1 MPLLWLSAAF
11 LTGIWLDSVSTIPKP
26 VLFVIFILSA
36 LLAVLE
42 KRFTARVHLL
52 QSWRRISPLPF
63 AVLLAALALG
73 AWRYP
78 VLTTSFSPD
87 LIASQNDRGGIT
99 FSAVVTSLPTTNG
112 KTTSFKADVV
122 PGGTGTA
129 PSSGRIQGQTR
140 PGTEVKY
147 GDLLRITGE
156 PQTPPAEQTF
166 SYREY
171 LARQGIQTLVAF
183 PKIEVISTGHGNP
196 LIAALYS
203 LRLRGYTVI
212 NHVLPQPQAALLNG
226 ILLGLDQDLPV
237 DLTNAFQQT
246 GTAHIIAISGFNIAI
261 VSAFVFWALRLF
273 TSRWKAA
280 TFSIIAVFLYSLLVG
295 MEPAVMR
302 AAIMGAMAILGMQIG
317 RRGSGLNTLVLT
329 AAVMCL
335 FNPYLLWDVSF
346 QLSFTATLGLIILGN
361 PLLRWFSDWLEGRM
375 PPGKAR
381 GIAEPIGEYVLLTLA
396 AQIATL
402 PLLAWHFHQ
411 ISLSAILANPLILP
425 AQPLVMMLGA
435 VAMVGGMIYLPLGS
449 LLGWFA
455 LVPLTYTIS
464 IVEEF
469 SDLGGAF
476 KVSESS
482 FVWIVVLLALAAG
495 LYFLAKRFPA
505 QAKPAILL
513 TICGIAALAAWME
526 AASRPDGRLHILLP
540 GLDNSYAV
548 LILTPRGQAYLIN
561 GSANGRELTA
571 RVDARLSPFE
581 RRLDGLILTDAQA
594 SALAGL
600 PFLAE
605 QVQVNNVLWGG
616 AVPANSATRSLES
629 TLRQDG
635 AKSSI
640 LEAGQTY
647 QLEPG
652 LVLRVLA
659 SGERGTALA
668 FDYDNFTLLL
678 PGGIS
683 AQELKES
690 LRRSPPS
697 LVLLGKNDLVTSPPA
712 GWNSLPALGIL
723 WYDTGQPAPDNSW
736 IQVADNGQL
745 EVTTDGKTMFLAGG
759 K

>member
-1 MPLLWLSAAF
+1 MPLLWLSTAF
-11 LTGIWLDSVSTIPKP
+11 LAGIWLGSVNTIPKP
-26 VLFVIFILSA
+26 VLFVIFILC
-36 LLAVLE
+36 AVLTVLE
-42 KRFTARVHLL
+42 TRFTARVHLL
-52 QSWRRISPLPF
+52 QSWRKVSPLPL

-78 VLTTSFSPD
+78 VQTTFFSPD
-87 LIASQNDRGGIT
+87 HIASQNDRGGIT
-99 FSAVVTSLPTTNG
+99 FSAVVTSLPTSNG

-122 PGGTGTA
+122 PEGTGIA
-129 PSSGRIQGQTR
+129 PSTGRIQVQTR
-140 PGTEVKY
+140 PGTEIRY

-156 PQTPPAEQTF
+156 PQTPPAEETF

-183 PKIEVISTGHGNP
+183 PKIEVMSHGHGNP

-212 NHVLPQPQAALLNG
+212 NQILPQPQAALLNG
-226 ILLGLDQDLPV
+226 ILLGLDQDLPE
-237 DLTNAFQQT
+237 DLTSAFQQT

-280 TFSIIAVFLYSLLVG
+280 IFSIIAVFLYSLLVG

-317 RRGSGLNTLVLT
+317 RRGSGLNTLVFT

-346 QLSFTATLGLIILGN
+346 QLSFAATLGLIVLGN
-361 PLLRWFSDWLEGRM
+361 PLLRWFAAWVEKRMSAGR
-375 PPGKAR
+375 AR
-381 GIAEPIGEYVLLTLA
+381 GIAEPVGEYVLLTLA

-402 PLLAWHFHQ
+402 PLMAWHFHQ
-411 ISLSAILANPLILP
+411 ISFSAILANPLILP

-435 VAMVGGMIYLPLGS
+435 AAMVGGMIYLPLGS

-464 IVEEF
+464 IVEAF
-469 SDLGGAF
+469 SDLGGSL
-476 KVSESS
+476 KVSESG
-482 FVWIVVLLALAAG
+482 FVWIVIMLALAAG

-540 GLDNSYAV
+540 GLDNSHAV
-548 LILTPRGQAYLIN
+548 LILTPRGQSYLIN
-561 GSANGRELTA
+561 GAASGRELTA

-594 SALAGL
+594 SPLAGL

-605 QVQVNNVLWGG
+605 QVQVNNVLWGR

-635 AKSSI
+635 AKSSV

-659 SGERGTALA
+659 SGKSGTALII
-668 FDYDNFTLLL
+668 DYGNFTLLV
-678 PGGIS
+678 PGGITP
-683 AQELKES
+683 QELHEP
-690 LRRSPPS
+690 LRRSPPTLLILDESNLVDASPQDWIPFSS
-697 LVLLGKNDLVTSPPA
+697 LA
-712 GWNSLPALGIL
+712 IL
-723 WYDTGQPAPDNSW
+723 WNESRAPVPLKDWISTGEYG
-736 IQVADNGQL
+736 QVEL
-745 EVTTDGKTMFLAGG
+745 TTDGVTMTLGNY